1 MRKIVIVVLGVI
13 GLMLTLTATAQ
24 AEEPVK
30 AVHTEQVQAGP
41 YRVTVGF
48 SVWPL
53 KAMQSLDFT
62 FMPDGGI
69 DGKSGTLTVTG
80 PDGVGHEMPLVRHPG
95 RRDVWGLD
103 VQSLDEQGQWSF
115 RFAVDGPKG
124 RGAGELT
131 LDLLEQPG
139 PPLGISWTISTGP
152 LLGLVAL
159 IVVGWRRVRPR
170 ESAAA

>member
-1 MRKIVIVVLGVI
+1 MRKISLVLLGVF
-13 GLMLTLTATAQ
+13 GLLLTLTATAQ

-62 FMPDGGI
+62 FMPEGGI
-69 DGKSGTLTVTG
+69 KGKGGTLTVTG
-80 PDGVGHEMPLVRHPG
+80 PDGAGEDMPLVRHPR

-103 VQSLDEQGQWSF
+103 VESLDLQGTWSF
-115 RFAVDGPKG
+115 RFAIDGPEG
-124 RGAGELT
+124 RGTGELK
-131 LDLLEQPG
+131 LNLLEQPG
-139 PPLGISWTISTGP
+139 PPLAISWTISSGP
-152 LLGLVAL
+152 LIGLVAL

-170 ESAAA
+170 AS